1 MWRLKIADGGG
12 PWLRSLNK
20 FGGRQVWEY
29 DEHGGDAAERV
40 AVDKARSAFAE
51 NRFEQRHSSDLLMR
65 LQVCGVFIVSVYL
78 ILLVVKS
85 SVYSIGHLLRV

>member
-1 MWRLKIADGGG
+1 MWRLKVAEGGG

-20 FGGRQVWEY
+20 FEGRHVWEY

-40 AVDKARSAFAE
+40 AVDKARATFTE

-65 LQVCGVFIVSVYL
+65 LQVCIPFVCLLLYRTLAELLMSVS
-78 ILLVVKS
+78 
-85 SVYSIGHLLRV
+85 